1 MPPCH
6 TGEEAYGKKDDVLL
20 VVQKEGTDRFHF
32 AKLIPLLRNGERK
45 EALVQQIRN
54 LVERGESREQIAEI
68 LDVTVGSLQVTCS
81 RLGISLRRPKVD
93 NGARLL
99 RQLNS
104 ISRKKTITMHDPI
117 DRDESALSQPTEQQS
132 QQNSQ
137 SGPAEPAPAAKPQ
150 QDRLQTLEAGSPSV
164 AIRFQYKGTE
174 RTTELPLNLDMIGRL
189 ACEAEFRNTAPTVAD
204 TPSYLAPVR
213 RAEPSATSPEMP
225 LRHLVVHMRSSS
237 SEDHG

>member
-1 MPPCH
+1 MTFGTLS
-6 TGEEAYGKKDDVLL
+6 TGTQAKFSPQLL
-20 VVQKEGTDRFHF
+20 TSRGRPTKFT
-32 AKLIPLLRNGERK
+32 LER
-45 EALVQQIRN
+45 LQQIRN

-93 NGARLL
+93 NGVRLL

-104 ISRKKTITMHDPI
+104 ISRKKTITMHNPTDHNG
-117 DRDESALSQPTEQQS
+117 SALSQPTEQQS
-132 QQNSQ
+132 HQNSQ

-189 ACEAEFRNTAPTVAD
+189 AWEAEFRNMSTAELIGELIMGMVKKD
-204 TPSYLAPVR
+204 LF
-213 RAEPSATSPEMP
+213 
-225 LRHLVVHMRSSS
+225 
-237 SEDHG
+237 SEVLGKP

>member
-1 MPPCH
+1 MLRRS
-6 TGEEAYGKKDDVLL
+6 TRTLGGLTNDFRYFIYGTQAKFSPQLL
-20 VVQKEGTDRFHF
+20 TSRGRPTKFT
-32 AKLIPLLRNGERK
+32 LER
-45 EALVQQIRN
+45 LQQIRN

-93 NGARLL
+93 NGVRLL

-117 DRDESALSQPTEQQS
+117 DHNGSALSQPTEQQS
-132 QQNSQ
+132 HQNSQ

-189 ACEAEFRNTAPTVAD
+189 AWEAEFRNMSTAELIGELIVGMVKKD
-204 TPSYLAPVR
+204 LF
-213 RAEPSATSPEMP
+213 
-225 LRHLVVHMRSSS
+225 
-237 SEDHG
+237 SEVLGKP

>member
-1 MPPCH
+1 MTFGTLS
-6 TGEEAYGKKDDVLL
+6 TGTQAKFSPQLL
-20 VVQKEGTDRFHF
+20 TSRGRPTKFT
-32 AKLIPLLRNGERK
+32 LER
-45 EALVQQIRN
+45 LQQIRN

-93 NGARLL
+93 NGVRLL

-117 DRDESALSQPTEQQS
+117 DHNGSALSQPTEQQS
-132 QQNSQ
+132 HQNSQ
-137 SGPAEPAPAAKPQ
+137 SGSAEPAPAAKPQ

-189 ACEAEFRNTAPTVAD
+189 AWEAEFRNMSTAELIGELIMGMVKKD
-204 TPSYLAPVR
+204 LF
-213 RAEPSATSPEMP
+213 
-225 LRHLVVHMRSSS
+225 
-237 SEDHG
+237 SEVLGKP

>member
-1 MPPCH
+1 MIFGTLS
-6 TGEEAYGKKDDVLL
+6 TGTQAKFSPQLL
-20 VVQKEGTDRFHF
+20 TSRGRPTKFT
-32 AKLIPLLRNGERK
+32 LER
-45 EALVQQIRN
+45 LQQIRN

-93 NGARLL
+93 NGVRLL

-117 DRDESALSQPTEQQS
+117 DHNGSALSQPTEQQS
-132 QQNSQ
+132 HQNSQ

-189 ACEAEFRNTAPTVAD
+189 AWEAEFRNMSTAELIGELIMGMVKKD
-204 TPSYLAPVR
+204 LF
-213 RAEPSATSPEMP
+213 
-225 LRHLVVHMRSSS
+225 
-237 SEDHG
+237 SEVLGKP

>member
-1 MPPCH
+1 MTFGTLS
-6 TGEEAYGKKDDVLL
+6 TGTQAKFSPQLL
-20 VVQKEGTDRFHF
+20 TSRGRPTKFT
-32 AKLIPLLRNGERK
+32 LER
-45 EALVQQIRN
+45 LQQIRN

-93 NGARLL
+93 NGIRLL

-104 ISRKKTITMHDPI
+104 ISRKKTIIMHDPI
-117 DRDESALSQPTEQQS
+117 DHNGSALSQPTEQQS
-132 QQNSQ
+132 HQNSQ

-189 ACEAEFRNTAPTVAD
+189 AWEAEFRNMSTAELIGELIMGMVKKD
-204 TPSYLAPVR
+204 LF
-213 RAEPSATSPEMP
+213 
-225 LRHLVVHMRSSS
+225 
-237 SEDHG
+237 SEVLGKP